1 MTNTQEISIENRV
14 LEGDKPLSE
23 ELAYHIQRRYAYGKI
38 AVATEHPL
46 AVMSSVRKQ
55 WLRFIRLAQRE
66 RARTLDHQRQY
77 EFDQAIWQMQSI
89 SFTAQDPVY
98 DPVAYVSFATVE
110 QFRLLPPMCTTLFI
124 TCPIEKI
131 DQYMLTS
138 WMPRKSLVVIY
149 EQG

>member
-1 MTNTQEISIENRV
+1 MANTQEISIENRV
-14 LEGDKPLSE
+14 LEGDKPLSK

-66 RARTLDHQRQY
+66 RARTLDQQRLF

-89 SFTAQDPVY
+89 GFTAQDPAY

-110 QFRLLPPMCTTLFI
+110 QFRLFPPMCTTLFI
-124 TCPIEKI
+124 TSPIEKI